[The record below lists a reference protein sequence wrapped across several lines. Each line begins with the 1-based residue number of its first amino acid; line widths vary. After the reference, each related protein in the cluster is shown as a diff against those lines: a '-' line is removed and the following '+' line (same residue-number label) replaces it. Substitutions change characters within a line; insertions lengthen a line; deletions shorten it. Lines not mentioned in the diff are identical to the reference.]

1 MHNEKQACKVHMNK
15 TDGGKKKLVVKRN
28 RWSFGGVGNGTICVS
43 VGMYIDSLGH
53 LHD

>member
-1 MHNEKQACKVHMNK
+1 MQEREKDK
-15 TDGGKKKLVVKRN
+15 
-28 RWSFGGVGNGTICVS
+28 GGVGNGTICVS